1 MKRPIRSL
9 WRAWRAKRRYNRGE
23 LDQNFEAMLGQ
34 LDAPFSDA
42 TETGDTTMKPIT
54 QSATTATVAGAAASS
69 GGAIYGVI
77 AFLRSAFPDYMPFG
91 PESDAAVVVV
101 VTTVL
106 TPLLSRLV
114 ASIRKGG

>member
-9 WRAWRAKRRYNRGE
+9 WRAWRAKRRYDRGDI
-23 LDQNFEAMLGQ
+23 DQDFRAMLGD
-34 LDAPFSDA
+34 LDAPFDA
-42 TETGDTTMKPIT
+42 TETGDTNTMKPIT

-101 VTTVL
+101 ISTVL